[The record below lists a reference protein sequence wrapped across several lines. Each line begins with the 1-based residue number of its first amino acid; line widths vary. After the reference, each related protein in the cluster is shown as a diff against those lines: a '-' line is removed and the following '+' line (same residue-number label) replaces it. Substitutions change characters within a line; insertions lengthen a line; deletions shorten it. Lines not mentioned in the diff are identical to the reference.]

1 MKVIVFSPTGGT
13 KKVADAICKGIGEEV
28 SVIDFCN
35 REKSNQKIKCGED
48 EFALIAFP
56 VFGGRIPALAAQRL
70 KEVEANG
77 AKCAIVAV
85 YGNRAYDDALV
96 EMQDLS
102 ESCGFSVVAAV
113 SASAEHSIVREY
125 GAGRPDKADL
135 EELEAF
141 GKKIKSAFQK
151 TSGQAELKLPGNRTY
166 KRSTAGPKPRASRIC
181 SGCGICAESCPV
193 GAIPADNLR
202 GVNKS
207 LCISCMKCVSL
218 CPAGARSIGSVMNFL
233 VRRLLKKACA
243 TRKPNELFL

>member
-35 REKSNQKIKCGED
+35 REKRNEKIKCGEG
-48 EFALIAFP
+48 ELALIAFP

-102 ESCGFSVVAAV
+102 ESCGFIVVAAV
-113 SASAEHSIVREY
+113 SA
-125 GAGRPDKADL
+125 
-135 EELEAF
+135 
-141 GKKIKSAFQK
+141 
-151 TSGQAELKLPGNRTY
+151 
-166 KRSTAGPKPRASRIC
+166 
-181 SGCGICAESCPV
+181 
-193 GAIPADNLR
+193 
-202 GVNKS
+202 
-207 LCISCMKCVSL
+207 
-218 CPAGARSIGSVMNFL
+218 
-233 VRRLLKKACA
+233 
-243 TRKPNELFL
+243 

>member
-1 MKVIVFSPTGGT
+1 MKVILFSPTGGT

-28 SVIDFCN
+28 SVIDLCN
-35 REKSNQKIKCGED
+35 REKSNQKIKCEEG

-56 VFGGRIPALAAQRL
+56 VYGGRIPALAAQRL

-102 ESCGFSVVAAV
+102 ESCGFRVVAAV

-151 TSGQAELKLPGNRTY
+151 TSGQAELKLPGNRPY
-166 KRSTAGPKPRASRIC
+166 KRATARPKPRASRKC
-181 SGCGICAESCPV
+181 TGCGICAESCPV

>member
-13 KKVADAICKGIGEEV
+13 KKVADAICKGLGEEV

-35 REKSNQKIKCGED
+35 REKSNQKIKCEEGEL
-48 EFALIAFP
+48 ALIAFP

-102 ESCGFSVVAAV
+102 ESCGFRVVAAV

-151 TSGQAELKLPGNRTY
+151 ASGQAELKLPGNRPY
-166 KRSTAGPKPRASRIC
+166 KRATVGPKPRASRKC
-181 SGCGICAESCPV
+181 TGCGICAESCPV

-218 CPAGARSIGSVMNFL
+218 CPVGARSIGSVKNFL

-243 TRKPNELFL
+243 TRKPNEIFL